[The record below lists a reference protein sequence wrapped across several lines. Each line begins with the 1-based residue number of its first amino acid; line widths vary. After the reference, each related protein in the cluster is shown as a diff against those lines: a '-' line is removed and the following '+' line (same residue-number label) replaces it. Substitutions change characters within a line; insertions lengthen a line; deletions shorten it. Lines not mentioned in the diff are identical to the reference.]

1 MSLAAAGRG
10 ALAGDVPL
18 ADLDAA
24 AQADPCRNRVGDRDR
39 DRAITGCSPGALR
52 DKESLGTILQRHSRR
67 QEGLGVQ
74 WPSDWQALAGSP
86 SSRKPGRQL

>member
-24 AQADPCRNRVGDRDR
+24 TQADPCRDRVGDR